1 MEFEDVVRRRRSVR
15 EFSNKR
21 VSWRLVLEAIDDALQ
36 GPFAGNHDNFKFLII
51 EDSDKIKEIAELC
64 EQEWIAN
71 SSILVVVGS
80 DDVHLENVYG
90 ERGRVYSRQQAGA
103 LIQTML
109 LRLTDLGLGSCWV
122 GAYDDEKLRKK
133 LNMAKHMQIEAI
145 LPIGY
150 VALGKSKK
158 PRKKELENAI
168 YWEEW
173 GQNRRPSIFEEGK
186 LDLAEKK

>member
-80 DDVHLENVYG
+80 DDVHLEKVYG

-133 LNMAKHMQIEAI
+133 LNMAKHMQIEAV

-150 VALGKSKK
+150 VALGK
-158 PRKKELENAI
+158 
-168 YWEEW
+168 
-173 GQNRRPSIFEEGK
+173 
-186 LDLAEKK
+186 